1 MADPSPQSAT
11 PTPAL
16 QSPTSEPPPPPPPCS
31 VFPFPKGLNRPKLR
45 VTSEF
50 DSDTLLFFNKV
61 SCKIFDNLAKLKLS
75 FQNNTQREVSQ
86 PQVSFTSK
94 YVSVLY
100 DVEEKNAFVKSTVD
114 VSPRLQLRALHNV
127 KVLTLVSFPIVHLAQ
142 QGEVAMEANLA
153 EPGYS
158 LELSSPVPIGYA
170 STISSPRATL
180 KFPLGEVSVQEK
192 EVEEEEKS
200 KRIVSVNGVL
210 KRQAMNGVCSALYTD
225 EELRLRYAYKDEALS
240 FIPTIS
246 LPSNAAS
253 FAFKR
258 RFSPSDKLSYWYNFD
273 SNMWSA
279 VYKRT
284 YGKDYKFKAGY
295 DSDVRLG
302 WASLWCFPKGHDN
315 PDIWRNEDDHATCGL
330 ESDEDSGLR
339 IPTQAQAIVEGSGSV
354 AVSELK
360 PAADVDYIQ
369 ELLAIQQQGPR
380 SIGFFGTRN
389 MGFMHQELIEILSYA
404 MVITKNHIYTSGA
417 SGTNAAVI
425 RGALRAEMPEL
436 LTVILPQS
444 LKKQPPESQELLSK
458 VQNVV
463 EKPHNDHLPL
473 LEASRLCNMDII
485 SQVQQ
490 IICFAFHDI
499 GLDISKTVVE
509 QSSKMDERSGC
520 APYKVSVSEYEN
532 VLIPLGFEKIS
543 IADNELAVT
552 TRKGLEKIGRWR
564 KKKWRSL
571 HLVICD
577 DALLIIK

>member
-1 MADPSPQSAT
+1 MADPSPQS
-11 PTPAL
+11 PTLSTSSPPPPPPAL
-16 QSPTSEPPPPPPPCS
+16 QSPTSETLPPSPPCS
-31 VFPFPKGLNRPKLR
+31 VFPFLKSVNRPKLR

-50 DSDTLLFFNKV
+50 DSDSLLFFNKV

-75 FQNNTQREVSQ
+75 FHNNAQREVSQ

-100 DVEEKNAFVKSTVD
+100 DVEEKNTFVKSSVD

-127 KVLTLVSFPIVHLAQ
+127 KAQ

-158 LELSSPVPIGYA
+158 LELSSPVPLGYV

-200 KRIVSVNGVL
+200 KRIVSVNGIL

-302 WASLWCFPKGHDN
+302 WASLWCFPEHTKDQDN
-315 PDIWRNEDDHATCGL
+315 TDLWRNEDDHSTCVL
-330 ESDEDSGLR
+330 ESDEDVGLR

-369 ELLAIQQQGPR
+369 IGIIFGISVSWLAVTVHVNSTGA
-380 SIGFFGTRN
+380 IGDTATS
-389 MGFMHQELIEILSYA
+389 LSKA
-404 MVITKNHIYTSGA
+404 GSLQKNHIYTSGA

-425 RGALRAEMPEL
+425 RGALRAERPEL

-490 IICFAFHDI
+490 VICFAFHDSKLLMETCQEAKNLRKI
-499 GLDISKTVVE
+499 VTLFYLD
-509 QSSKMDERSGC
+509 
-520 APYKVSVSEYEN
+520 
-532 VLIPLGFEKIS
+532 
-543 IADNELAVT
+543 
-552 TRKGLEKIGRWR
+552 
-564 KKKWRSL
+564 
-571 HLVICD
+571 
-577 DALLIIK
+577 